1 MVEVQVARLGIDSTT
16 NSYVVVLRE
25 RGGPRLL
32 PIWIG
37 RAEAEA
43 IAAHLNGAQ
52 PARPMTHDL
61 LRLVLTGLGGVLR
74 RVAITRVEDKTY
86 YAELQ
91 LQQGD
96 HLLQVDARPSDS
108 IALAIRLGAA
118 IVAEEALL
126 VHPEDAGDAASDDDE
141 AAGDDEDGDEEPEE
155 AGGGF
160 VPPAA
165 TEDRAT
171 QQLKDYLAGLRP
183 EDFGK
188 FRP

>member
-1 MVEVQVARLGIDSTT
+1 MVEVQVARLGIDSST

-61 LRLVLTGLGGVLR
+61 LRLLLTGLGGTLR

-86 YAELQ
+86 YAELHV
-91 LQQGD
+91 QQGD

-108 IALAIRLGAA
+108 IALALRTGSPMLAD
-118 IVAEEALL
+118 ESLL
-126 VHPEDAGDAASDDDE
+126 VRPEAAGDAAIEEDEDEGDE
-141 AAGDDEDGDEEPEE
+141 AEEREE
-155 AGGGF
+155 EGSGF
-160 VPPAA
+160 VPPPAA
-165 TEDRAT
+165 TEDRAA

>member
-91 LQQGD
+91 LQQD
-96 HLLQVDARPSDS
+96 DRLLQVDARPSDS
-108 IALAIRLGAA
+108 IALAIRLGAP
-118 IVAEEALL
+118 IVAEEGLL
-126 VHPEDAGDAASDDDE
+126 VLPEDAGDAASDDDE
-141 AAGDDEDGDEEPEE
+141 EPGDDADDDEREEE
-155 AGGGF
+155 AGGF